1 MDWRVCTGFA
11 KVDNA
16 IIQCSAV
23 IKDKN
28 RIWKEEM
35 VHIVSII
42 YSIRLNISIVLHTT
56 LLKIFNHLM
65 AYALKKGRV
74 SEFRL

>member
-23 IKDKN
+23 IKDKIGFG
-28 RIWKEEM
+28 RRSS
-35 VHIVSII
+35 SII